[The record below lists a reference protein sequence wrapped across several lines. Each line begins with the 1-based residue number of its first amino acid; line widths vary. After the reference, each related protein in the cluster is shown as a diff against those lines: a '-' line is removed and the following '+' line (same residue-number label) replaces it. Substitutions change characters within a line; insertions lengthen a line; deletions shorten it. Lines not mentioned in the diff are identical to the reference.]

1 MVGGTSAGQGWGE
14 RYQQS
19 FLARHLIRVS
29 PLLGVLQNDM
39 APTIVNNSPLFD
51 LFERSKAA
59 EAGKVIVQ
67 AAISYARGLNGGVD
81 ITHLHARNC
90 EAPNL
95 ITQAKGNPGVHHN
108 VSDMVEVSTAPGE
121 TALTR
126 MPREPSAAAKCLA
139 G

>member
-67 AAISYARGLNGGVD
+67 AAISYARRLNGGVD
-81 ITHLHARNC
+81 ITHLHA
-90 EAPNL
+90 
-95 ITQAKGNPGVHHN
+95 Q
-108 VSDMVEVSTAPGE
+108 D
-121 TALTR
+121 
-126 MPREPSAAAKCLA
+126 
-139 G
+139 